1 MNNEQLS
8 KQQLL
13 KELKGLQAKLV
24 TFEQEKQDLEIS
36 LKTIIEHADLVQSE
50 LLLEV
55 QNLRGTLK
63 TFEQEKFDL
72 EISLETIIDHA
83 DIIENELLDTQS
95 YLEREVARRTKELKR
110 SNGLLTKEIIE
121 RQKIQYA
128 QENNLRFLGALLN
141 SIPNPIFYKNKQGV
155 YLGCN
160 HAFET
165 ALGIKEAD
173 LKGKTVYDLY
183 SHATAMH
190 FSQLDQAILN
200 NGGHQTFETTVPFAD
215 GTQRCVII
223 NKTTFTDIQGH
234 ISGLVGILLDITE
247 RKKAETELRLAAS
260 VFEASNEGILITD
273 EHGHIIS
280 VNKAYERL
288 TGYSAEESIGK
299 TPAMLKSGQ
308 HSPLFY
314 QNMWESLLTVGH
326 WSGEVWNRRHNGEV
340 FPEWLSISAVR
351 DIEGQVIH
359 YVALFTDITDKKLSE
374 KQIYHL
380 THYDALTDLPNRVLF
395 QERLEQA
402 LRRANRQSYWVAL
415 ILIDLDHFKAIN
427 DTFGH
432 HLGDDLLKEVA
443 KRLTQSVQG
452 EQDAIAR
459 LGGDE
464 FIVLLDDLPANTSTL
479 QTVSLLTENIL
490 QQLQHVAVIH
500 QKDIFTSASIGIAVY
515 PQDGSNAAELLKNAD
530 TAVYDAKAH
539 GRNTY
544 HYFTS
549 AMNVAVNKRL
559 HLQNHLRRA
568 VEREEFFLHYQPQVD
583 TITRKIIGVE
593 ALLRWKHP
601 ELGFISPADFIP
613 LAEDSGL
620 INVIGEWVL
629 HTACQQNKAWQQA
642 GLPPIRMAVN
652 LSVRQFYDDNLL
664 TSVKTVL
671 NKTQLDPMW
680 LELEITENIAMSY
693 ADRTLNTLKAL
704 KELGLQL
711 AIDDFGTGYSSLT
724 YLKQFPIDVLKID
737 SSFTMDISTKSG
749 AAIVSAIIN
758 MAHSLN
764 LNVVAEG
771 VEDNQQLS
779 FLQNHVCDCMQGFFF
794 YRPESAKKIEQLLQQ
809 QAS

>member
-1 MNNEQLS
+1 
-8 KQQLL
+8 
-13 KELKGLQAKLV
+13 
-24 TFEQEKQDLEIS
+24 
-36 LKTIIEHADLVQSE
+36 
-50 LLLEV
+50 
-55 QNLRGTLK
+55 
-63 TFEQEKFDL
+63 
-72 EISLETIIDHA
+72 
-83 DIIENELLDTQS
+83 
-95 YLEREVARRTKELKR
+95 
-110 SNGLLTKEIIE
+110 
-121 RQKIQYA
+121 
-128 QENNLRFLGALLN
+128 
-141 SIPNPIFYKNKQGV
+141 
-155 YLGCN
+155 
-160 HAFET
+160 
-165 ALGIKEAD
+165 
-173 LKGKTVYDLY
+173 
-183 SHATAMH
+183 
-190 FSQLDQAILN
+190 
-200 NGGHQTFETTVPFAD
+200 
-215 GTQRCVII
+215 
-223 NKTTFTDIQGH
+223 
-234 ISGLVGILLDITE
+234 
-247 RKKAETELRLAAS
+247 
-260 VFEASNEGILITD
+260 
-273 EHGHIIS
+273 
-280 VNKAYERL
+280 
-288 TGYSAEESIGK
+288 
-299 TPAMLKSGQ
+299 MLKSGQ

-351 DIEGQVIH
+351 DIEGKVIH

-402 LRRANRQSYWVAL
+402 LRRANRQGYWVAL

-443 KRLTQSVQG
+443 KRLTQAVQG

-464 FIVLLDDLPANTSTL
+464 FIVLLDDLPAETATL
-479 QTVSLLTENIL
+479 QVVSQLTENIL

-500 QKDIFTSASIGIAVY
+500 QKDIFTSASIGIAIY
-515 PQDGSNAAELLKNAD
+515 PQDGNNAAELLKNAD

-583 TITRKIIGVE
+583 TITQKIIGVE
-593 ALLRWKHP
+593 ALLRWEHP
-601 ELGFISPADFIP
+601 ELGFISPAEFIP

-629 HTACQQNKAWQQA
+629 HTACQQNKTWQQA
-642 GLPPIRMAVN
+642 GLDPIRMAVN
-652 LSVRQFYDDNLL
+652 LSVRQFYDDSLL
-664 TSVKTVL
+664 TSVKTAL
-671 NKTQLDPMW
+671 SKTQLDPTW

-771 VEDNQQLS
+771 VEDSQQLS
-779 FLQNHVCDCMQGFFF
+779 FLQDHVCDCMQGFFF
-794 YRPESAKKIEQLLQQ
+794 HRPERAEKIGQLLQQ
-809 QAS
+809 QQA